1 MKKQV
6 FKVRRR
12 RARDKN
18 WVYFDKES
26 GAWVNA
32 DHATVYGQRFLADPV
47 AILTRQAYPQDVV
60 EVFVT
65 EIEIEVRRKATASA

>member
-6 FKVRRR
+6 FKVRRK
-12 RARDKN
+12 RARDKS
-18 WVYFDKES
+18 WVYFDRES

-32 DHATVYGQRFLADPV
+32 DYATVYGHRFLADPV
-47 AILTRQAYPQDVV
+47 AILARQAYPQDVV

-65 EIEIEVRRKATASA
+65 EIEIEVRPRVAVNA